1 MQIARPRREN
11 ISRLQPSFLELEEAL
26 RTPTISARFAL
37 NYFLLWQAVYQVFYA
52 LWEKGRRRNS
62 MSRMKR
68 FSRQLNYDILTS
80 AVIVG
85 LVLFAITY
93 LCDAILYSLG
103 VAAAKTILNDV
114 AIALA
119 GAVLLVIFLSRSRKN
134 QIVEQAKARAMV
146 VEAVSHYV
154 RDVFTP
160 LALVMSSQD
169 TAERLR
175 ILDMATDR
183 VDHVLSQVLP
193 TVGTADKSRHV

>member
-1 MQIARPRREN
+1 M
-11 ISRLQPSFLELEEAL
+11 L
-26 RTPTISARFAL
+26 RI
-37 NYFLLWQAVYQVFYA
+37 
-52 LWEKGRRRNS
+52 KG
-62 MSRMKR
+62 
-68 FSRQLNYDILTS
+68 FSRQLNYDILRS
-80 AVIVG
+80 AVVAG

-93 LCDAILYSLG
+93 MCDATLYFLG
-103 VAAAKTILNDV
+103 IAAAKTILNDV

-183 VDHVLSQVLP
+183 VDYVLSQVLP
-193 TVGTADKSRHV
+193 TVGGADKSRHV

>member
-1 MQIARPRREN
+1 M
-11 ISRLQPSFLELEEAL
+11 L
-26 RTPTISARFAL
+26 RI
-37 NYFLLWQAVYQVFYA
+37 
-52 LWEKGRRRNS
+52 KG
-62 MSRMKR
+62 
-68 FSRQLNYDILTS
+68 FSRQLNYDILRS
-80 AVIVG
+80 AVVAG

-93 LCDAILYSLG
+93 MCDAILYFLG
-103 VAAAKTILNDV
+103 IAAAKTILNDV

-119 GAVLLVIFLSRSRKN
+119 GAALLVIFLSRSRKN

-183 VDHVLSQVLP
+183 VDYVLSQVLP
-193 TVGTADKSRHV
+193 TVGGADKSRHV

>member
-1 MQIARPRREN
+1 MALMDEYTHHVYGF
-11 ISRLQPSFLELEEAL
+11 FLELTA
-26 RTPTISARFAL
+26 ARFAL
-37 NYFLLWQAVYQVFYA
+37 NYYLLWQVVYQVFYA
-52 LWEKGRRRNS
+52 LPEKGRRRNS
-62 MSRMKR
+62 MSRIKG
-68 FSRQLNYDILTS
+68 FSRLNYDILRS
-80 AVIVG
+80 AVVAG

-93 LCDAILYSLG
+93 MCDAILYSLG
-103 VAAAKTILNDV
+103 IAAAKTILNDV

-183 VDHVLSQVLP
+183 VDYVLSQVLP
-193 TVGTADKSRHV
+193 TVGTADKSRQVYFPTRTHFDS

>member
-1 MQIARPRREN
+1 
-11 ISRLQPSFLELEEAL
+11 
-26 RTPTISARFAL
+26 
-37 NYFLLWQAVYQVFYA
+37 
-52 LWEKGRRRNS
+52 
-62 MSRMKR
+62 MKR
-68 FSRQLNYDILTS
+68 FKGFLTRVNYDILRS
-80 AVIVG
+80 ALVAG

-93 LCDAILYSLG
+93 MCDAILYALG
-103 VAAAKTILNDV
+103 IAAAETILNDV
-114 AIALA
+114 AVAIA

-183 VDHVLSQVLP
+183 VDYVLSQVLP
-193 TVGTADKSRHV
+193 TVGTTDKPRYL

>member
-1 MQIARPRREN
+1 MALMDEYTHHVYGF
-11 ISRLQPSFLELEEAL
+11 FLELTA
-26 RTPTISARFAL
+26 ARFAL
-37 NYFLLWQAVYQVFYA
+37 NYFLLWQVVYQVFYA

-62 MSRMKR
+62 MSRIKG
-68 FSRQLNYDILTS
+68 FSRLNYDILRS
-80 AVIVG
+80 AVVAG

-93 LCDAILYSLG
+93 MCDAILYSLG
-103 VAAAKTILNDV
+103 IAAAKTILNDV

-183 VDHVLSQVLP
+183 VDYVLSQVLP
-193 TVGTADKSRHV
+193 TVGTADKSRQVYFPTRTHFDS

>member
-1 MQIARPRREN
+1 
-11 ISRLQPSFLELEEAL
+11 
-26 RTPTISARFAL
+26 
-37 NYFLLWQAVYQVFYA
+37 
-52 LWEKGRRRNS
+52 
-62 MSRMKR
+62 MSRIKR
-68 FSRQLNYDILTS
+68 FLTGVNYDILKS
-80 AVIVG
+80 AVIAG
-85 LVLFAITY
+85 LVLFALTY
-93 LCDAILYSLG
+93 MCDALLYYLDI
-103 VAAAKTILNDV
+103 AAAKTILNDV

-119 GAVLLVIFLSRSRKN
+119 GAVLLVIFLSQSRKN

-146 VEAVSHYV
+146 VQAVSHNV

-193 TVGTADKSRHV
+193 TVGAIDKSQPFESPTRTHFDS